1 MTPLYRAAK
10 YGHLEII
17 ELLISEGAKVNSR
30 DDVSV
35 HNFVN
40 TMIGIALQICTHM
53 FCVRTWVAPLII

>member
-1 MTPLYRAAK
+1 MTPLCRAAE
-10 YGHLEII
+10 YGYLGIV

-53 FCVRTWVAPLII
+53 FCVYTNNNI